1 MDDLSSLLS
10 LSMARKS
17 VQFCCW
23 GFGQPGG
30 LELHWEMYVEIP
42 HRLIP
47 IAQRWWI
54 VPNKSQ
60 KKTHTTDQ
68 VPVDLLGPR
77 SPWYPDAKFS
87 KTLNAS
93 SALTCLRC
101 WPLIAPSFFYVP
113 ALNMP
118 CMPKYAPGFAHT
130 LLT

>member
-60 KKTHTTDQ
+60 KK
-68 VPVDLLGPR
+68 
-77 SPWYPDAKFS
+77 
-87 KTLNAS
+87 
-93 SALTCLRC
+93 LTRPTRC
-101 WPLIAPSFFYVP
+101 
-113 ALNMP
+113 
-118 CMPKYAPGFAHT
+118 
-130 LLT
+130 LLTSWGQDPHGIQMPNFPRL